1 MKESMFSGWKD
12 VFLFTFRQASI
23 IKRFRIVTVGIAL
36 LLLIAGIIINCV
48 IALSQK
54 KDDTVI
60 SPIRQVYVID
70 ESGLDV
76 LSFDI
81 FFNEYQ
87 EKYPDISFVDTE
99 KGAEEVI
106 TELGEA
112 KEENSNDVILQ
123 IKNENDKYTVQIVI
137 PYGSEL
143 GKKDGELF
151 AEDLELVMQ
160 QSKLL
165 SSGIPME
172 KLVLAM
178 SGVSVTQ
185 LDAGESQKSIG
196 EELVIM
202 IVPLIF
208 IMLLY
213 FMNLVYGQ
221 SIGNIVVVEKSSK
234 LMEMLLTLTRPYGLI
249 LGKVLAMA
257 VIAMIQMIVWI
268 VCFVGGFFIGDRA
281 AVEFIY
287 ADYNNI
293 ILEIFRILQGQEGS
307 TAFSIG
313 AVILSLFTLCLAFIF
328 FCVLAGLVASFASKG
343 EQLAQTMG
351 FYQIIIVASFFVSY
365 MIPMQGKEWVN
376 VILHIVPFTSAYLL
390 PGDILAGV
398 VKVPQGVL
406 YTAILLIFTLLL
418 VTVTGKVYKNQ
429 LFYQGADYKTRL
441 KGLRKRGKYGS
452 IH

>member
-1 MKESMFSGWKD
+1 MKESMFGGWKD

-23 IKRFRIVTVGIAL
+23 IKRFRIVTVGIAVV
-36 LLLIAGIIINCV
+36 LLIAGIVINCMM
-48 IALSQK
+48 ALSQK
-54 KDDTVI
+54 KEDTVI
-60 SPIRQVYVID
+60 SLIRQVYVID

-76 LSFDI
+76 MSFDI

-87 EKYPDISFVDTE
+87 EKYPNISFVDTE
-99 KGAEEVI
+99 MSAEEI
-106 TELGEA
+106 LTELGE
-112 KEENSNDVILQ
+112 EESSNDVMLQ
-123 IKNENDKYTVQIVI
+123 IKRKNDKYMVQIVI

-249 LGKVLAMA
+249 LGKILAMA

-293 ILEIFRILQGQEGS
+293 ILEIFQILQGQEGS

-313 AVILSLFTLCLAFIF
+313 AVILSLFTLCLAFLF

-351 FYQIIIVASFFVSY
+351 FYQIIIVASFFASY

-429 LFYQGADYKTRL
+429 LFYQGADYKNRL

-452 IH
+452 TH